1 MPSSVTSRNCPRRG
15 RSGPKDRAA
24 ELLCP
29 ALPCPYL
36 SPQHRALATSLQHS
50 CRGVL
55 CERRVVP
62 PLGLIARAAL
72 LPCRLALCLPPLL
85 RAGHERTAMRRRAEE
100 PSGGPRG
107 ALVVVRVWTPP
118 ALPSPVSSQPLTCVP
133 AALPPPPPPLT
144 RSETRHSRGACPP
157 RPTHPPPHWRGPRQ
171 AETRGTPQASEWGLS
186 LA

>member
-1 MPSSVTSRNCPRRG
+1 MPCSVTSRNCPQGAG
-15 RSGPKDRAA
+15 RSGPRARAA

-55 CERRVVP
+55 CERRVEP
-62 PLGLIARAAL
+62 PLGLSARAAL

-85 RAGHERTAMRRRAEE
+85 RAGHERTAMRRRAAV

-133 AALPPPPPPLT
+133 AALPPPPPPPPSPALRQGTPT
-144 RSETRHSRGACPP
+144 RRVPP
-157 RPTHPPPHWRGPRQ
+157 PAPPTHYPTGGGHGKPKPEGRPRLRSG
-171 AETRGTPQASEWGLS
+171 A
-186 LA
+186 